1 MPTNPKSIKC
11 VGTNYAME
19 SPRYHCHW
27 DFMPSWILR
36 HVDDMYVF
44 VYYLF
49 CILLT
54 IVSPLHYFFVVVIV
68 IVIVVVVVVVVCV
81 LVAHIHTHTYTHP
94 WIFILSS
101 YSIPFVTL
109 ISRSTTHPFF
119 VCIRLPL
126 LQMFYISGP
135 RVPSSVT

>member
-44 VYYLF
+44 VYYYYFLHSV
-49 CILLT
+49 ILLFL
-54 IVSPLHYFFVVVIV
+54 ISPLHYFFVVVV
-68 IVIVVVVVVVVCV
+68 DVCV
-81 LVAHIHTHTYTHP
+81 LVAHTHTHTRIHSP
-94 WIFILSS
+94 MDL
-101 YSIPFVTL
+101 SIPL
-109 ISRSTTHPFF
+109 ISRSTT
-119 VCIRLPL
+119 RLPL
-126 LQMFYISGP
+126 L
-135 RVPSSVT
+135 

>member
-19 SPRYHCHW
+19 LPRYHCHW

-44 VYYLF
+44 VYYYLF
-49 CILLT
+49 CILLYYYF
-54 IVSPLHYFFVVVIV
+54 SPPLFLCRRPSSSSSSAAVFWLHTNT
-68 IVIVVVVVVVVCV
+68 
-81 LVAHIHTHTYTHP
+81 HTHTHTLTHGS
-94 WIFILSS
+94 FFCRR
-101 YSIPFVTL
+101 IPFHFVTL
-109 ISRSTTHPFF
+109 ISRSTTFQFF
-119 VCIRLPL
+119 VYPSSIVI
-126 LQMFYISGP
+126 MYYISGP